1 MSMRIITRV
10 LVILLNVI
18 MGSFNLFAV
27 QELSIGQSE
36 NVYLNPSLPS
46 GAWITSA
53 SWTTDV
59 IGLECSYS
67 GEWGTHVTA
76 YGYWDN
82 VATVSCFYT
91 YSYYGADN
99 KIHVSH
105 GDAYY
110 YFTCK
115 GYPVTLSPTSVNLDP
130 GETATLTFSISGAS
144 IGQIAP
150 RWESSNTSVATV
162 YESGTYSARVT
173 AKQPGTCIITCYSY
187 MGKPVTC
194 SVKVNSIQP
203 TSISI
208 DPSKT
213 TLTVDQTISLKCVFT
228 PSYASS
234 SVTWKSQN
242 SSIASIS
249 SVGTVTGNKA
259 GKTTVTATTSNGLT
273 AQCSITVTDKYVN
286 PRGPVSKS
294 LDGAGTSSNPYKIK
308 TAADLRYLAD
318 KVNSGTDFRGKYFLQ
333 TADIVI
339 NPYEYDSE
347 KFKSGEVWIPIGDIA
362 NPFRGNYD
370 GGNHIISG
378 ILITDNFDLP
388 EINSRKSL
396 GLFGLIGTYTTICN
410 VTLTN
415 SLYDLS
421 SSNQCESLAGFVGN
435 VEGYVQ
441 TNSYTNFSELTNCHI
456 KNSQIK
462 GTDIKYISGI
472 VGGTISI
479 SNGII
484 INKCSNGAIIY
495 GYGESYIGGI
505 TSVNFITNKTIS
517 NCINYGN
524 ITYDKGFAAGISFRS
539 GSVANCCNCGN
550 INNIN
555 SQTGFASGVAYL
567 ISEGNTEVF
576 KNCVNYGKIDGYKV
590 AAVLKNDIRVETT
603 MTLINNVYEETY
615 PLYYSQKNPYFN
627 DRNNHKCTWQEL
639 SSDAIISILNSN
651 LQSGWCRWI
660 KGKNGY
666 PILDYFAD
674 LSGIDEITIE
684 SSFDDLDLTL
694 PYEVYDMQGLMI
706 SDSIETLAPGIYI
719 VRQGLSTKKIIVR

>member
-1 MSMRIITRV
+1 M
-10 LVILLNVI
+10 ILLNVI

-67 GEWGTHVTA
+67 GEWGTNVTA
-76 YGYWDN
+76 YGYWDD

-208 DPSKT
+208 DPSET
-213 TLTVDQTISLKCVFT
+213 IVTVDKTVSLRCVFT

-249 SVGTVTGNKA
+249 STGTVTGIKA
-259 GKTTVTATTSNGLT
+259 GRTTVTATTTNGLT
-273 AQCSITVTDKYVN
+273 AQCSITVTDKYIN

-318 KVNSGTDFRGKYFLQ
+318 KVNSGTDFSGKYFLQ

-347 KFKSGEVWIPIGDIA
+347 KFKSGEVWIPIGDEDK
-362 NPFRGNYD
+362 PFRGNYD
-370 GGNHIISG
+370 GGNYVISG
-378 ILITDNFDLP
+378 LFISNQDQYADIKEVSECDAF
-388 EINSRKSL
+388 
-396 GLFGLIGTYTTICN
+396 GLFGVIGSSSTISNLFVTNALIEGIGESIDKFAGAIIGQTEENIASSSFRIYNCHVTNTTINGFFRCIAGIINVGYASRGGTVDKCSNSANIINNMKRDSHKYTAAGICGGRSFCN
-410 VTLTN
+410 TLITN
-415 SLYDLS
+415 CVNIGEISAQYPSGIAYASGDIYNCCNAGHIEASFSSQPIAAGILHLRIVGDDRYTHAKISNCLNYGELS
-421 SSNQCESLAGFVGN
+421 SSNT
-435 VEGYVQ
+435 Y
-441 TNSYTNFSELTNCHI
+441 NC
-456 KNSQIK
+456 
-462 GTDIKYISGI
+462 
-472 VGGTISI
+472 
-479 SNGII
+479 
-484 INKCSNGAIIY
+484 GAIL
-495 GYGESYIGGI
+495 GELWS
-505 TSVNFITNKTIS
+505 
-517 NCINYGN
+517 
-524 ITYDKGFAAGISFRS
+524 
-539 GSVANCCNCGN
+539 GN
-550 INNIN
+550 INLYNNIFEE
-555 SQTGFASGVAYL
+555 STKL
-567 ISEGNTEVF
+567 
-576 KNCVNYGKIDGYKV
+576 YGK
-590 AAVLKNDIRVETT
+590 NSNS
-603 MTLINNVYEETY
+603 NNYSVYSYDNT
-615 PLYYSQKNPYFN
+615 S
-627 DRNNHKCTWQEL
+627 CTSSEL
-639 SSDAIISILNSN
+639 QSSSIISKLNSN
-651 LQSGWCRWI
+651 LESGWCHWV
-660 KGKNGY
+660 KGNNGY
-666 PILDYFAD
+666 PTLDYYAE
-674 LSGIDEITIE
+674 LSGIDEITME
-684 SSFDDLDLTL
+684 NSFDDLDFTL
-694 PYEVYDMQGLMI
+694 PYVVYNIEGLIM
-706 SDSIETLAPGIYI
+706 SDSIDNLAPGIYI
-719 VRQGLSTKKIIVR
+719 VQQGLKTKKIAVQ